1 MPIYVCSF
9 GHIHDLFF
17 TRHVN
22 CDVGGDNDVWVF
34 SR

>member
-1 MPIYVCSF
+1 MPIYVCCF
-9 GHIHDLFF
+9 GPIHDLFF
-17 TRHVN
+17 THVN